1 MVAELHNRRVVRV
14 PEVIG
19 LPFKKARIIVE
30 DAGLTLEAVLYRESY
45 EERDTVLDQRPARGQ
60 MIYEGSRVT
69 LWVARRGYMEQLPAI
84 YRRSDAVGRN
94 VVRDICF
101 LFEHMFGSIEEVLE
115 EGHRFYDPH
124 ECPPEFLDWLAS
136 WTAMVMDMDW
146 PETKKRAILK
156 RGVDLYRIRG
166 TKRGLVLFLK
176 LFTGH
181 EPLIEENEWPFK
193 GFRVGG
199 DARVGLDSVVLPPV
213 ERAHCFIVTMPV
225 KFTDVS
231 PEMVIRIHRIIQMEK
246 PAHTQ
251 HYLRFASD
259 VGDVELR
266 DFFAIGL
273 RSGIGIG
280 AEIVKPLEGAEAAAA
295 VAEFEAA
302 AAGRG
307 GGSVSALP
315 GLMPRSSASDLAAA
329 AASSPG
335 PDRPAEARLDPPP
348 TAPSTAMASAA
359 ASAAPP
365 SAAPLPAE
373 TRAEVA
379 PEASLE
385 AAPKAPTDT
394 SGTATPGTATP
405 GTAAPGAGTA
415 PDTGPAPAARRA
427 RKQPTKEFK
436 APAEPAAEPTG
447 QTDRASGAEPTS
459 ARDSATESPEGSEAQ
474 SRDPKGRDPEDAT

>member
-19 LPFKKARIIVE
+19 LPYKKARIIVE

-115 EGHRFYDPH
+115 EGHRYYDPH

-136 WTAMVMDMDW
+136 WTAMVLEMDW
-146 PETKKRAILK
+146 PETKKRALLK

-181 EPLIEENEWPFK
+181 EPVIEENEWPFK

-213 ERAHCFIVTMPV
+213 ERSHCFIVTMPV

-231 PEMVIRIHRIIQMEK
+231 PETVIRIHRIIQMEK

-259 VGDVELR
+259 IGDVELR

-302 AAGRG
+302 ASGRG
-307 GGSVSALP
+307 TASASALP
-315 GLMPRSSASDLAAA
+315 GMVPRATASGSPAAPSAAAPTADEAA
-329 AASSPG
+329 AASPSAA
-335 PDRPAEARLDPPP
+335 DEARARPATLAEARLDP
-348 TAPSTAMASAA
+348 APAAQPSAA
-359 ASAAPP
+359 SILASGAAPP
-365 SAAPLPAE
+365 SAAPDAGPGGAGSGGTPPA
-373 TRAEVA
+373 
-379 PEASLE
+379 
-385 AAPKAPTDT
+385 T
-394 SGTATPGTATP
+394 SATPTP
-405 GTAAPGAGTA
+405 SAG
-415 PDTGPAPAARRA
+415 PIPAARRS
-427 RKQPTKEFK
+427 RRQPTKEST
-436 APAEPAAEPTG
+436 APAGEPAAKPTG
-447 QTDRASGAEPTS
+447 QPDRASGAEPEG
-459 ARDSATESPEGSEAQ
+459 ARDSATESPEGSEAK
-474 SRDPKGRDPEDAT
+474 KGRDPEDAT